1 MGAEPPP
8 LEPLDVYLYAHG
20 NGAIFLYHPD
30 ARSRFVV
37 LSEAL
42 EVARDCGLA
51 GGRVFLGGDAGKQ
64 MADHVLAAIR
74 RTGTPVVDYVPPVK
88 PYQWDAGGDPLMVA
102 ASYGQ
107 DDLLDDLLDRGA
119 DVRATNDSGST
130 ALHHAAGAG
139 NLHAIDR
146 LLAAGADPDVR
157 NDIGLTPHM
166 QAMVARA
173 HTAALRLEAAG
184 ATPAHADDTQASF
197 RRIHWLP
204 PIGHVVVALVWALF
218 GGALAW
224 PPTFPARLITAIIVG
239 GLMALALAPTRAL
252 WTGAV
257 PRRLEGPRLHLRSFL
272 GRPVVVDLDTVTAAG
287 YGATGGRG
295 GRVGGTK
302 VVLVHPEG
310 VPYRRRSLRR
320 RALLGPKEAE
330 LLPEEGR
337 ATVMIVDSWWQHDV
351 LRSVGNRLIC
361 GSATLTPLLQYF
373 LEQARTANPE
383 KAFKLPVRRRWRRR
397 R

>member
-1 MGAEPPP
+1 MGAELPL
-8 LEPLDVYLYAHG
+8 LEPADVYLYAHG
-20 NGAIFLYHPD
+20 NGALFLYHPD

-42 EVARDCGLA
+42 EVAQDCGSA
-51 GGRVFLGGDAGKQ
+51 GGRVFLGGDAGER

-74 RTGTPVVDYVPPVK
+74 VTGTQVIDYVPPVK
-88 PYQWDAGGDPLMVA
+88 PYQWDAGGDALMLA
-102 ASYGQ
+102 AGYGQ

-139 NLHAIDR
+139 NLHAIDW

-166 QAMVARA
+166 QAMAARA

-197 RRIHWLP
+197 RRIHWFAPFGRGVLT
-204 PIGHVVVALVWALF
+204 LEWASI
-218 GGALAW
+218 GALAW
-224 PPTFPARLITAIIVG
+224 APTFPARLMAAIIVG
-239 GLMALALAPTRAL
+239 GVAALLLAPTRAL
-252 WTGAV
+252 WTAAV
-257 PRRLEGPRLHLRSFL
+257 PRRLAGPRLHLRTFL
-272 GRPVVVDLDTVTAAG
+272 GRPVVVDLDTVTAAA
-287 YGATGGRG
+287 YGATGGRY
-295 GRVGGTK
+295 GRVVGTK

-320 RALLGPKEAE
+320 GALIGPNEAD

-337 ATVMIVDSWWQHDV
+337 ATVMILDSWWQHEV
-351 LRSVGNRLIC
+351 LRPVGNRLIS
-361 GSATLTPLLQYF
+361 GPATLTPLLQYF
-373 LEQARTANPE
+373 LELARTTDPE
-383 KAFKLPVRRRWRRR
+383 KRFNRRAWRRMRRR

>member
-88 PYQWDAGGDPLMVA
+88 PYQWDVGGDALMVA

-184 ATPAHADDTQASF
+184 ATPAHADDTEASF

-204 PIGHVVVALVWALF
+204 RFGHVPGTLIWAFF
-218 GGALAW
+218 GAQLAW
-224 PPTFPARLITAIIVG
+224 PPTFPVRLVTAIVVG
-239 GLMALALAPTRAL
+239 GLVALQAAPTRAL
-252 WTGAV
+252 WTAAV
-257 PRRLEGPRLHLRSFL
+257 PRRLEGPRLQLRTFL
-272 GRPVVVDLDTVTAAG
+272 GRPVDLDLDTVTAAAFG
-287 YGATGGRG
+287 TSGGLA
-295 GRVGGTK
+295 GRLGGTK
-302 VVLVHPEG
+302 VVLVHPG
-310 VPYRRRSLRR
+310 GAPYRRRSLRSK
-320 RALLGPKEAE
+320 ALLGPKEAE

-337 ATVMIVDSWWQHDV
+337 ATVMVLDSWWQHDV
-351 LRSVGNRLIC
+351 LRPVGNRLIS
-361 GSATLTPLLQYF
+361 GSAALTPLLQYF
-373 LEQARTANPE
+373 LKQARLADPKKKIN
-383 KAFKLPVRRRWRRR
+383 LRGRRLRR
-397 R
+397 